1 MCNNHDPA
9 SPLQNEQ
16 ACQIQTHSGMSA
28 IDFLE
33 LAQSDREAALR
44 LFLKDIPQ
52 AYTDPTNRLLMEQ
65 AFDGYLV
72 FLQEQPHKPETA
84 HVH

>member
-1 MCNNHDPA
+1 MCNNHDSA
-9 SPLQNEQ
+9 SSMQVGRE
-16 ACQIQTHSGMSA
+16 CQIQTHSEMSPV
-28 IDFLE
+28 DFLA
-33 LAQSDREAALR
+33 LAKTDREAALQ

-72 FLQEQPHKPETA
+72 FLQEQPDKPETA